1 MKKKE
6 NKIIIKIAAAVFV
19 LFLLIHYWSGISGFL
34 SKGLTAVLPLI
45 LGVIIAYPLNIL
57 MSFYERHFFPK
68 STKKAVAK
76 ARTPLCLLFAILSLA
91 AIIGAVI
98 ALVVPQFISCIKL
111 LVMEIPGAV
120 ETLSKHLEKFGIST
134 PKILEKLSTIDW
146 QTSLKNASQT
156 IFSGVG
162 DVFSIVINTVSSVV
176 SGVTAV
182 VVAFIFA
189 IYLLLGKRKHLGQCD
204 GVMKRF
210 IREDIYRKIKH
221 ILSTLDDSF
230 HKFIVGQCTEALILG
245 GLCTLGMLLLR
256 LPYAAMIGAVI
267 SFTALIPVVG
277 AFIGGGIGVFLILTE
292 SPTKAL
298 IFLIFLVILQQI
310 EGNLIYP
317 KVVGSSMGL
326 PAIWVLAAVTIGGG
340 VGGIFGMLI
349 GVPVAG
355 AIYRLT
361 KEYLTKDTKKEK
373 AEVPA
378 EATTESP
385 TNE

>member
-6 NKIIIKIAAAVFV
+6 TKLIIKIAAAAFV

-45 LGVIIAYPLNIL
+45 IGGIIAYPLNIL
-57 MSFYERHFFPK
+57 MSFYERHFLPK
-68 STKKAVAK
+68 STKKAVEK
-76 ARTPLCLLFAILSLA
+76 ARTPLCLLFAILSLV
-91 AIIGAVI
+91 AIIALVI

-111 LVMEIPGAV
+111 LVMEIPGAI
-120 ETLSKHLEKFGIST
+120 ETALKYLEKFNIST
-134 PKILEKLSTIDW
+134 PQILEKLSEIDW
-146 QTSLKNASQT
+146 QTSLKNASET
-156 IFSGVG
+156 IFSGMG
-162 DVFSIVINTVSSVV
+162 NVFNVVINTVSSVV
-176 SGVTAV
+176 SGVTAI

-189 IYLLLGKRKHLGQCD
+189 IYLLLGKRKHSAQCTRI
-204 GVMKRF
+204 MKKF
-210 IREDIYRKIKH
+210 IKEDAYKKIEH
-221 ILSTLDDSF
+221 IISVIDDSF
-230 HKFIVGQCTEALILG
+230 HKFIVGQCTEAIILG
-245 GLCTLGMLLLR
+245 GLCALGMILLR

-310 EGNLIYP
+310 EGNVIYP

-340 VGGIFGMLI
+340 LGGVFGMLL
-349 GVPVAG
+349 GVPLAG
-355 AIYRLT
+355 AIYRLLR
-361 KEYLTKDTKKEK
+361 EYLNKTAPKKVK
-373 AEVPA
+373 
-378 EATTESP
+378 ESP
-385 TNE
+385 TETPTNE

>member
-1 MKKKE
+1 MKKNETKL
-6 NKIIIKIAAAVFV
+6 IIKIAAAVFA
-19 LFLLIHYWSGISGFL
+19 LFLLTHYWSGISGFL
-34 SKGLTAVLPLI
+34 SKGITAILPLI
-45 LGVIIAYPLNIL
+45 LGCIIAYPLNIL
-57 MSFYERHFFPK
+57 MSFYERHFLPK
-68 STKKAVAK
+68 STKKSAEK
-76 ARTPLCLLFAILSLA
+76 ARTPLCLLFAILSLV
-91 AIIGAVI
+91 AIIAIVI

-120 ETLSKHLEKFGIST
+120 EAISKHLEKFNIST
-134 PKILEKLSTIDW
+134 PKIIEKLSEIDW
-146 QTSLKNASQT
+146 QSSLKNASST

-162 DVFSIVINTVSSVV
+162 DVFNVVINTVSSVV

-189 IYLLLGKRKHLGQCD
+189 IYLLLGKRKHASQCD
-204 GVMKRF
+204 RVMKKF
-210 IREDIYRKIKH
+210 IKADIYKKIKH
-221 ILSTLDDSF
+221 VISVLDDSF

-245 GLCTLGMLLLR
+245 GLCTLGMILLR
-256 LPYAAMIGAVI
+256 LPYSAMIGAVI

-310 EGNLIYP
+310 EGNVIYP

-326 PAIWVLAAVTIGGG
+326 PAIWVLAAVTIGAG

-355 AIYRLT
+355 AIYRLL
-361 KEYLTKDTKKEK
+361 KEYLNKNT
-373 AEVPA
+373 VPA
-378 EATTESP
+378 IQKPKAVTETSSK
-385 TNE
+385 E

>member
-6 NKIIIKIAAAVFV
+6 TKLILKIAAAVFA

-45 LGVIIAYPLNIL
+45 IGAIIAYPLNIL
-57 MSFYERHFFPK
+57 MSFYERHFLPK
-68 STKKAVAK
+68 STKKSVEK
-76 ARTPLCLLFAILSLA
+76 ARTPLCLLFAILSLF
-91 AIIGAVI
+91 AIITLVI
-98 ALVVPQFISCIKL
+98 ALVVPQFVSCIKL
-111 LVMEIPGAV
+111 LVMEIPGAI
-120 ETLSKHLEKFGIST
+120 ETLAKQLEKFNIST
-134 PKILEKLSTIDW
+134 PQILEKLSSIDW
-146 QTSLKNASQT
+146 QTSLKNASET
-156 IFSGVG
+156 IFSGMG
-162 DVFSIVINTVSSVV
+162 DIFNVVINTVSSVV

-189 IYLLLGKRKHLGQCD
+189 IYLLLGKRKHSAQCTRI
-204 GVMKRF
+204 MKNF
-210 IREDIYRKIKH
+210 IKEDVYKKITH
-221 ILSTLDDSF
+221 VLSVLDDSF

-340 VGGIFGMLI
+340 IGGIFGMLL
-349 GVPVAG
+349 GVPLAG
-355 AIYRLT
+355 AVYRLFR
-361 KEYLTKDTKKEK
+361 EYLNKTAPKKIKD
-373 AEVPA
+373 VPA
-378 EATTESP
+378 ETP
-385 TNE
+385 TKE